1 MVLYM
6 PTVSFHGTWY
16 SEIFFTL
23 ELLSTGR
30 NFPHDVQGF
39 NILEPCKNHSR
50 NLYNGKLE
58 NFHQS
63 GPDLGVDDL
72 QLSITTSVSYTIS
85 FLRGAPPPKKN
96 PGSAPDSC
104 MITGWLQLF
113 SQQ

>member
-72 QLSITTSVSYTIS
+72 QLSITTGI
-85 FLRGAPPPKKN
+85 LPKKRHQ
-96 PGSAPDSC
+96 SA
-104 MITGWLQLF
+104 TLF
-113 SQQ
+113 HSLGVHPLLRKILDLPLTVV